1 MLNIQDKVKKLS
13 SLVGRERDPNIL
25 QDIERG
31 TFKFVYLSP
40 ESALTTESRKRTLS
54 GEFDRRDC
62 E

>member
-1 MLNIQDKVKKLS
+1 MLMQDNVKKLS
-13 SLVGRERDPNIL
+13 SLVGRERDPKIL

-31 TFKFVYLSP
+31 NFKFVYLAP

-54 GEFDRRDC
+54 GEFDRRGC